1 MAQITFQASAG
12 AIPGG
17 AGAVTL
23 TPVATLTSGPG
34 DIAGAVTTIVVNGT
48 AFPSH
53 FWEAATGTGGAP
65 QATYEIV
72 IRKRT

>member
-1 MAQITFQASAG
+1 MSQITFKASAG

-23 TPVATLTSGPG
+23 TPVTTLTSGPG
-34 DIAGAVTTIVVNGT
+34 DIAGPVTTIVINGT
-48 AFPSH
+48 AFPAT
-53 FWEAATGTGGAP
+53 FWQQGATA
-65 QATYEIV
+65 ATYEVI